1 MKRLTGSTA
10 AKTAAVIL
18 SFIMAVISVG
28 CVLSGV
34 FMYSE
39 RFYTKSLEQIEEEK
53 YEDILYVAANNIAD
67 AYKNFQT
74 ERLKEYDTL
83 YYTVTDSES
92 GETLLNSYDNQ
103 KYIGKAVF
111 KNMGVYYDAYYYEN
125 EKNDIDGV
133 FIEKTKG
140 EMEVTVYA
148 AENYPLSYTSLFYLK
163 ATEFLYPLRY
173 GIIFIG
179 FLALIIFVITLV
191 FIYTSAGRQADGS
204 VKINFTDKIPF
215 DLLTVVFFPIAYA
228 SVWYLSRAYG
238 SVEQII
244 IRDALIFSVDYFVL
258 LFYTMS
264 FAVRIKTG
272 TLIRNSIIYNAL
284 RLIGRGLKKLFGFI
298 VFLFENL
305 SLVKKTVLICLIVLI
320 FDLLVTLFCV
330 SQDIFG
336 VYVIFAGI
344 NAVLITGLIIFAAVQ
359 LQRIKKGGERIAE
372 GDVEYKIDTA
382 YMTPEFKSFCESLNN
397 ISVGMQSAVNEKMK
411 SERMRTELITNVSH
425 DIKTPLTSII
435 NYVDLIKKEKPE
447 NEKIKEYIGVLD
459 RQSVRLKKLIEDL
472 VEASKASTGNL
483 TVNLA
488 ECEAGV
494 LLSQTVGEFDE
505 RLRDAGLTPVLNM
518 PEEPI
523 KIMADGRR
531 LWRVFENLMSNIC
544 KYSLSG
550 TRAYMELYQSGG
562 KAFIVFKN
570 ISKCELNVSS
580 DELTERFVRG
590 DASRNTEGS
599 GLGLSIAKSLTELQK
614 GEMRIETDGD
624 LFKATLIFDAM

>member
-18 SFIMAVISVG
+18 SFVMAVISVG
-28 CVLSGV
+28 CVLSGI

-39 RFYTKSLEQIEEEK
+39 RFYTKSLEQIKEEK
-53 YEDILYVAANNIAD
+53 YEDILYAAANNIAD
-67 AYKNFQT
+67 AYKNSQT

-92 GETLLNSYDNQ
+92 GEALLNSYDNQ

-111 KNMGVYYDAYYYEN
+111 KNMGVCYDKYYYEN

-133 FIEKTKG
+133 FIEKPQG

-163 ATEFLYPLRY
+163 AAEILYPLKY

-179 FLALIIFVITLV
+179 AASALCFILLLV
-191 FIYTSAGRQADGS
+191 FLYSAAGRGADGEIRLS
-204 VKINFTDKIPF
+204 PFDRIPF
-215 DLLTVVFFPIAYA
+215 DLFTFAAAGLSAA
-228 SVWYLSRAYG
+228 SLLLIGCYFASTEML
-238 SVEQII
+238 II
-244 IRDALIFSVDYFVL
+244 TALILFADYFII

-272 TLIRNSIIYNAL
+272 TLIKNSIIYKAL
-284 RLIGRGLKKLFGFI
+284 RLIGRGLKKLFGFMG
-298 VFLFENL
+298 FLFKNL
-305 SLVKKTVLICLIVLI
+305 SLVKKTVLICLTVLI
-320 FDLLVTLFCV
+320 FDLLATLFCV
-330 SQDIFG
+330 SQGILE
-336 VYVIFAGI
+336 VYVVFAGI
-344 NAVLITGLIIFAAVQ
+344 NAVLIAGIIILTAVQ

-550 TRAYMELYQSGG
+550 TRAYMELYQSDG

-570 ISKCELNVSS
+570 ISKCELNISS

-590 DASRNTEGS
+590 DTSRNTEGS

-624 LFKATLIFDAM
+624 LFKATLIFDAI

>member
-1 MKRLTGSTA
+1 MKKLMGSTA

-18 SFIMAVISVG
+18 SFIMAVITVG
-28 CVLSGV
+28 CVFSV
-34 FMYSE
+34 AFMYSE
-39 RFYTKSLEQIEEEK
+39 RFYTKTLEQLKEEK
-53 YEDILYVAANNIAD
+53 YEDILYKAANNITD
-67 AYKNFQT
+67 AYRNAET
-74 ERLKEYDTL
+74 ERLETYETI
-83 YYTVTDSES
+83 YYTVTDSKS
-92 GETLLNSYDNQ
+92 GDILLNTYENQ
-103 KYIGKAVF
+103 KYIGKAHF
-111 KNMGVYYDAYYYEN
+111 KNMGVYYYKTEEQYF
-125 EKNDIDGV
+125 DGIAV
-133 FIEKTKG
+133 EEASG
-140 EMEVTVYA
+140 DMEVTVYA
-148 AENYPLSYTSLFYLK
+148 AENYPLSYSSLLYLK
-163 ATEFLYPLRY
+163 ASELLYPLRY
-173 GIIFIG
+173 GAVFIG
-179 FLALIIFVITLV
+179 IFSFICFIILLV
-191 FIYTSAGRQADGS
+191 FLYAAAGHRADGG
-204 VKINFTDKIPF
+204 IELNCLDKLPF
-215 DLLTVVFFPIAYA
+215 DLLLFLAVCAVCIGIGITDSIYSPFMLVISVIAA
-228 SVWYLSRAYG
+228 VLSA
-238 SVEQII
+238 
-244 IRDALIFSVDYFVL
+244 DYFIALALTV
-258 LFYTMS
+258 S
-264 FAVRIKTG
+264 FATRLKTK
-272 TLIRNSIIYNAL
+272 TLLKNNIIYKAL
-284 RLIGRGLKKLFGFI
+284 RIIGKGIKKLFRLLGFI
-298 VFLFENL
+298 FKNL
-305 SLVKKTVLICLIVLI
+305 SLIKKTVLICTAAAA
-320 FDLLVTLFCV
+320 FDLLVTLFCISV
-330 SQDIFG
+330 QSPELLVIFG
-336 VYVIFAGI
+336 AFNIIVI
-344 NAVLITGLIIFAAVQ
+344 AAVIIITAIQ
-359 LQRIKKGGERIAE
+359 LQRIKKGGEKIAD
-372 GDVEYKIDTA
+372 GDVEYKIDTS
-382 YMTPEFKSFCESLNN
+382 YMYPEFKEFCGSLNN
-397 ISVGMQSAVNEKMK
+397 ISVGMQNAVNEKIK

-531 LWRVFENLMSNIC
+531 LWRVFENLMSNVC

-550 TRAYMELYQSGG
+550 TRAYMELYKKDG

-590 DASRNTEGS
+590 DTSRNTEGS